1 MSGFRIVLLLFV
13 VFVSGLNNLFGQSA
27 PDAELERAAIGY
39 FRGMTSLDFNEAK
52 KYVQKDVFPV
62 IDMLDS
68 MADRKARKRMKE
80 IIEKMRVSVV
90 DTRLNEKGDSAQ
102 VRIRVLS
109 VTGDGGTD
117 SAEENIQFVREDG
130 SWKAVMKLTDDISSG
145 ENR

>member
-39 FRGMTSLDFNEAK
+39 FRAMTSLDFNEAK

-102 VRIRVLS
+102 IRIRVLS

-130 SWKAVMKLTDDISSG
+130 SWKAVMRLTDDISSG